1 MKMRRDL
8 CDKMMVRLK
17 EKDDNG
23 RRGPVGNVNVK
34 EATKVLKSRFAELFV
49 LSRTFIQVEPLQ

>member
-17 EKDDNG
+17 EEDDNG
-23 RRGPVGNVNVK
+23 RRGPVGNMNVK
-34 EATKVLKSRFAELFV
+34 EATKVLKSRFAEISV
-49 LSRTFIQVEPLQ
+49 LSRTFI